1 MDENTLFPREE
12 KTDVLFNK
20 ILNEPWAYNKLF
32 QTFCDNLF
40 CNDASVTTLSQL
52 LFQ

>member
-20 ILNEPWAYNKLF
+20 ILNEPWAYNKPVSY
-32 QTFCDNLF
+32 TH
-40 CNDASVTTLSQL
+40 L
-52 LFQ
+52 LPGPTGISCLLAKLI

>member
-40 CNDASVTTLSQL
+40 CKSVKSG
-52 LFQ
+52 FYSADY